1 MNNKICFL
9 AIILLFLL
17 TSCSSSDTKE
27 NSSAQGEE
35 VVFDDGYKTAADG
48 EIVIDDEDFEGKKEA
63 IETDGK
69 SSQEI
74 TRIAQDG
81 SKLEVMY
88 DGYGNK
94 TETRSFYNNPLLKLI
109 LLRTAADG
117 SRQVFVY
124 GQNGMVNSLPDNMLD
139 KVLTAPSNELAN
151 AAGIFEGIKEQPSFT
166 QNNQPPTVT
175 TLKPLP
181 SSQFPI
187 RNQQVEQT
195 PPQETEE
202 PSDSN
207 EKPQSVENKSNNE
220 PTANAETQS
229 SLNKKSDGK

>member
-1 MNNKICFL
+1 MNKKFCFL
-9 AIILLFLL
+9 LIVFLFLL
-17 TSCSSSDTKE
+17 TSCSSSNNE
-27 NSSAQGEE
+27 SSSEE
-35 VVFDDGYKTAADG
+35 VVFDDGYKTAKNG
-48 EIVIDDEDFEGKKEA
+48 EVIIDDSSFEGKEA
-63 IETDGK
+63 AMTD
-69 SSQEI
+69 SSVRTGSRDVTQ
-74 TRIAQDG
+74 IAGDG
-81 SKLEVMY
+81 SQIEIMY
-88 DGYGNK
+88 DNLGNK
-94 TETRSFYNNPLLKLI
+94 TETRKFNNSLLKFV

-124 GQNGMVNSLPDNMLD
+124 GQNGMVNSLPENMLD

-166 QNNQPPTVT
+166 QNNQLPSVT

-207 EKPQSVENKSNNE
+207 EKPQTVENKNNDK
-220 PTANAETQS
+220 PTANADTQS
-229 SLNKKSDGK
+229 SLNKKSDEQQ